1 MPPKMV
7 AAGGGALGEAREL
20 VALVASLS
28 EAGDALTAQAV
39 ASKLGVSLE
48 RAEKL
53 IELVLTASVGDG
65 LGLPLIEEKDGVSL
79 LTSRGVRG
87 RRLRLTR
94 AETVALLAA
103 LDRMGT
109 SGADELRGALEAS
122 LETSPVDDAL
132 VRRTLGAGAGSV
144 REQVAACSQAI
155 LSGSALGFSYRRV
168 DARRAERRRALPL
181 RLRCEHE
188 AWYLDAAD
196 LDRGRERTFRL
207 DRMSDVALEGAPRD
221 EGDTAAR
228 EGERGARGARVVRIR
243 LLDPRLLDLL
253 PWHDLRI
260 VERSDD
266 GSIVAETPYYGGSW
280 LVRMLAACGD
290 AARTDDDEL
299 ADLVRAHALGQLERV
314 DGRARTP

>member
-109 SGADELRGALEAS
+109 SGADELRDALEAS

-196 LDRGRERTFRL
+196 LDRGGERTFRL

-228 EGERGARGARVVRIR
+228 EGERGARGARVVRIL

-299 ADLVRAHALGQLERV
+299 AGLVRAHALGQLERV

>member
-109 SGADELRGALEAS
+109 PGADELRDALEAS
-122 LETSPVDDAL
+122 LETSPVDVAL
-132 VRRTLGAGAGSV
+132 VRRTLGAASGSV

-155 LSGSALGFSYRRV
+155 LSGSVLGFSYRRV
-168 DARRAERRRALPL
+168 DARHAEQRRALPL

-188 AWYLDAAD
+188 AWYLDAED
-196 LDRGRERTFRL
+196 LDRSGERTFRL

-221 EGDTAAR
+221 EGDATAR
-228 EGERGARGARVVRIR
+228 EGERGARVVRIC

-266 GSIVAETPYYGGSW
+266 GSIVTETPYYGGSW

-299 ADLVRAHALGQLERV
+299 AGLVRAHALGQLECL

>member
-28 EAGDALTAQAV
+28 EAGDALTSQAV

-109 SGADELRGALEAS
+109 PGADELRDALEAS

-132 VRRTLGAGAGSV
+132 VRRTLGAASGSV

-155 LSGSALGFSYRRV
+155 LSGSVLGFSYRRV
-168 DARRAERRRALPL
+168 DARHAEQRRALPL

-188 AWYLDAAD
+188 AWYLDAED
-196 LDRGRERTFRL
+196 LDRGGERTFRL

-221 EGDTAAR
+221 EGDATAR
-228 EGERGARGARVVRIR
+228 EGERGARVVRIC

-260 VERSDD
+260 VERSND

-280 LVRMLAACGD
+280 LVRMLAACGA

-299 ADLVRAHALGQLERV
+299 TDLVRAHALGQLERL
-314 DGRARTP
+314 DGRARAP

>member
-109 SGADELRGALEAS
+109 SGADELRDALEAS

-168 DARRAERRRALPL
+168 DTRRAERRRALPL

-196 LDRGRERTFRL
+196 LDRGGERTFRL

>member
-109 SGADELRGALEAS
+109 PGADELRDALEAS

-132 VRRTLGAGAGSV
+132 VRRTLGAASGSV

-155 LSGSALGFSYRRV
+155 LSGSVLGFSYRRV

-188 AWYLDAAD
+188 AWYLDAED
-196 LDRGRERTFRL
+196 LDRGGERTFRL
-207 DRMSDVALEGAPRD
+207 DRMSDVALEGAPRG
-221 EGDTAAR
+221 EGDATAR
-228 EGERGARGARVVRIR
+228 EGERGARVVRIR

-260 VERSDD
+260 VERHDD

-280 LVRMLAACGD
+280 LVRMLAACGA

-299 ADLVRAHALGQLERV
+299 ADLVRTHALGQLERL